1 MFDYQLSKEYIYDY
15 NSTTTLANILAND
28 GYQVNIL
35 AKVAL
40 QRAGPCSYQ
49 LNVDSVEF
57 SGAAPVSDLRA
68 AADKLTKSAVV
79 FSIDSN
85 GELSSDIKFQGRE
98 DTWAQNVKR
107 AIISA
112 FQVRSDKELRV
123 ENPLNVA
130 DEATEPKSGVIYE
143 TDSLGRCRTTYKL
156 KRNADG
162 SVDISK
168 QKATHR
174 CSLNEKITSSI
185 DGEEYEDI
193 PVSFI

>member
-1 MFDYQLSKEYIYDY
+1 MFDYQLSKEYLYDY
-15 NSTTTLANILAND
+15 NSTTTLANGAND
-28 GYQVNIL
+28 GYQVTLL

-49 LNVDSVEF
+49 LNIDSAEF
-57 SGAAPVSDLRA
+57 NGAAPVSDLQA
-68 AADKLTKSAVV
+68 AADRLTKSAVV

-85 GELSSDIKFQGRE
+85 GELASDIKFQGR
-98 DTWAQNVKR
+98 DDPWAQNIKR

-112 FQVRSDKELRV
+112 FQVRSDKDLRV
-123 ENPLNVA
+123 ENPFNVA
-130 DEATEPKSGVIYE
+130 DEATEPKAGVIYE
-143 TDSLGRCRTTYKL
+143 TDSLGRCRTTYLL

-185 DGEEYEDI
+185 DGEEYVDI
-193 PVSFI
+193 PVSLRI